1 MYPNFATLNLLIN
14 PFGRV
19 GYKGCV
25 MKSAEVKLFEGIR
38 SFSSIAILAG
48 IILSVIFSQLLG
60 ESSTHWQVVI
70 AIAALAIG
78 IPHGA
83 LDHLVTL
90 PKSRPLVMA
99 GFILIYVLVA
109 IVAVIAIL
117 NFNVIGFI
125 FVLVMSTVHFGIG
138 DAAFISEL
146 DRRRSAVSRLPR
158 ALYAISAGSIPVL
171 IPLVNSASTDAL
183 AQVNPSLIDWHQG
196 YDQEILLAVITIA
209 CLSIARMVA
218 GKRYREAVDIG
229 LLLGLA
235 LLTPPLITFAL
246 YFGCWH
252 AMRHTARLTLS
263 LETSQNAFA
272 SGDSRGAFLKAVIPG
287 VPALLGTFFI
297 AAILAIRGQ
306 EFTDDFFWMALVVVW
321 ALTVPHMA
329 VTAKLDRR
337 ALT

>member
-1 MYPNFATLNLLIN
+1 
-14 PFGRV
+14 
-19 GYKGCV
+19 
-25 MKSAEVKLFEGIR
+25 MKSGEVKLFEGIR
-38 SFSSIAILAG
+38 NFSSVAILAG
-48 IILSVIFSQLLG
+48 IILSLIFSQVLG
-60 ESSTHWQVVI
+60 ESSMQWQVVI

-99 GFILIYVLVA
+99 GFISAYVLIA

-117 NFNVIGFI
+117 EFNVVGFI
-125 FVLVMSTVHFGIG
+125 FVLVMSAVHFGIG

-146 DRRRSAVSRLPR
+146 DRRQPVAVRLPR
-158 ALYAISAGSIPVL
+158 AIYALSSGSIPVL

-196 YDQEILLAVITIA
+196 YDQEILTVVITIA
-209 CLSIARMVA
+209 CISIARLIVR
-218 GKRYREAVDIG
+218 KRIREAVDIG
-229 LLLGLA
+229 LLLALA
-235 LLTPPLITFAL
+235 LLTPPLIAFAL

-263 LETSQNAFA
+263 LESSQRAYE
-272 SGDSRGAFLKAVIPG
+272 SGNIRSAFLKAVIPG
-287 VPALLGTFFI
+287 IPALVGTFLI
-297 AAILAIRGQ
+297 AAILAIGGQ
-306 EFTDDFFWMALVVVW
+306 EFSDDFFWMALVVVW

>member
-1 MYPNFATLNLLIN
+1 
-14 PFGRV
+14 
-19 GYKGCV
+19 
-25 MKSAEVKLFEGIR
+25 MKSGEVKLFEGIR
-38 SFSSIAILAG
+38 NFSSVAILAG
-48 IILSVIFSQLLG
+48 IILPLIFSQVLG
-60 ESSTHWQVVI
+60 ESSMQWQVVI

-99 GFILIYVLVA
+99 GFIAVYVLIA

-117 NFNVIGFI
+117 EFNVVGFI
-125 FVLVMSTVHFGIG
+125 FVLVMSAVHFGIG

-146 DRRRSAVSRLPR
+146 DRRQPVAVRLPR
-158 ALYAISAGSIPVL
+158 AIYALSSGSIPVL

-196 YDQEILLAVITIA
+196 YDQEILTVVITIA
-209 CLSIARMVA
+209 CISIARLIVR
-218 GKRYREAVDIG
+218 KRIREAVDIG
-229 LLLGLA
+229 LLLALA
-235 LLTPPLITFAL
+235 LLTPPLIAFAL

-263 LETSQNAFA
+263 LESSQRAYE
-272 SGDSRGAFLKAVIPG
+272 SGNIRSAFLKAVIPG
-287 VPALLGTFFI
+287 IPALVGTFLI
-297 AAILAIRGQ
+297 AAILAIGGQ
-306 EFTDDFFWMALVVVW
+306 EFSDDFFWMALVVVW

-329 VTAKLDRR
+329 VTAKLDRN

>member
-1 MYPNFATLNLLIN
+1 
-14 PFGRV
+14 
-19 GYKGCV
+19 
-25 MKSAEVKLFEGIR
+25 MKSGEVKLFEGIR
-38 SFSSIAILAG
+38 IFSSVVILAG
-48 IILSVIFSQLLG
+48 IILSLIFSQVLG
-60 ESSTHWQVVI
+60 ESSMQWQVVI

-99 GFILIYVLVA
+99 GFIAVYVLIA

-117 NFNVIGFI
+117 EFNVVGFI
-125 FVLVMSTVHFGIG
+125 FVLVMSAVHFGIG

-146 DRRRSAVSRLPR
+146 DRRQPVAVRLPR
-158 ALYAISAGSIPVL
+158 AIYAISAGSIPVL

-196 YDQEILLAVITIA
+196 YDQEILTVVITIA
-209 CLSIARMVA
+209 CISIARLIV
-218 GKRYREAVDIG
+218 RTRIREAVDIG
-229 LLLGLA
+229 LLLALA
-235 LLTPPLITFAL
+235 LLTPPLIAFAL

-263 LETSQNAFA
+263 LESSQRAYE
-272 SGDSRGAFLKAVIPG
+272 SGNIRSAFLKAVIPG
-287 VPALLGTFFI
+287 IPALVGTFFI

-306 EFTDDFFWMALVVVW
+306 DFNDDFFWMALVVVW

-329 VTAKLDRR
+329 VTAKLDRN

>member
-1 MYPNFATLNLLIN
+1 
-14 PFGRV
+14 
-19 GYKGCV
+19 
-25 MKSAEVKLFEGIR
+25 MKSGEVKLFDAIR

-48 IILSVIFSQLLG
+48 VALSLIFSQLLG
-60 ESSTHWQVVI
+60 ESSMQWQVAI
-70 AIAALAIG
+70 AVAALAIG

-99 GFILIYVLVA
+99 GFISIYVLVA

-125 FVLVMSTVHFGIG
+125 FVLLMSAVHFGIG
-138 DAAFISEL
+138 DAAFVSEI
-146 DRRRSAVSRLPR
+146 DRRRPASIRLPR
-158 ALYAISAGSIPVL
+158 AIYAISAGSIPVF

-183 AQVNPSLIDWHQG
+183 AQVNPTLIDWHQG
-196 YDQEILLAVITIA
+196 YDQEILTAVITIA
-209 CLSIARMVA
+209 CISIARLTVR
-218 GKRYREAVDIG
+218 KRYREAVDIG
-229 LLLGLA
+229 LLLALA
-235 LLTPPLITFAL
+235 LLTPPLIAFAL

-263 LETSQNAFA
+263 LETSQRAYANGNVR
-272 SGDSRGAFLKAVIPG
+272 SAFLKAVIPG
-287 VPALLGTFFI
+287 LPALVGTFFI
-297 AAILAIRGQ
+297 AGVLAIRGQ

>member
-1 MYPNFATLNLLIN
+1 
-14 PFGRV
+14 
-19 GYKGCV
+19 
-25 MKSAEVKLFEGIR
+25 MKSGEVKLFEGIR
-38 SFSSIAILAG
+38 NFSSVAILAG
-48 IILSVIFSQLLG
+48 IILSLIFSQVLG
-60 ESSTHWQVVI
+60 ESSMQWQVVI

-99 GFILIYVLVA
+99 GFIAVYVLIA

-117 NFNVIGFI
+117 ESNVIGFI
-125 FVLVMSTVHFGIG
+125 FVLVMSAVHFGIG

-146 DRRRSAVSRLPR
+146 DRRQPVAVRLPR
-158 ALYAISAGSIPVL
+158 AIYALSSGSIPVL

-196 YDQEILLAVITIA
+196 YDQEILTVVITIA
-209 CLSIARMVA
+209 CISIARLIVR
-218 GKRYREAVDIG
+218 KRIREAVDIG
-229 LLLGLA
+229 LLLALA
-235 LLTPPLITFAL
+235 LLTPPLIAFAL

-263 LETSQNAFA
+263 LESSQRAYE
-272 SGDSRGAFLKAVIPG
+272 SGNIRSAFLKAVIPG
-287 VPALLGTFFI
+287 IPALVGTFFI

-306 EFTDDFFWMALVVVW
+306 EFNDDFFWMALVVVW

-337 ALT
+337 ALI

>member
-1 MYPNFATLNLLIN
+1 M
-14 PFGRV
+14 V
-19 GYKGCV
+19 GLVTRGLD
-25 MKSAEVKLFEGIR
+25 MKSGEVKLFEGIR
-38 SFSSIAILAG
+38 NFSSVAILAG
-48 IILSVIFSQLLG
+48 IILSLIFSQVLG
-60 ESSTHWQVVI
+60 ESSMQWQVVI
-70 AIAALAIG
+70 AITALAIG

-99 GFILIYVLVA
+99 GFIAVYVLIA

-117 NFNVIGFI
+117 EFNVVGFI
-125 FVLVMSTVHFGIG
+125 FVLVMSAVHFGIG

-146 DRRRSAVSRLPR
+146 DRRQPVAVRLPR
-158 ALYAISAGSIPVL
+158 AIYALSSGSIPVL

-196 YDQEILLAVITIA
+196 YDQEILTVVITIA
-209 CLSIARMVA
+209 CISIARLIVR
-218 GKRYREAVDIG
+218 KRIREAVDIG
-229 LLLGLA
+229 LLLALA
-235 LLTPPLITFAL
+235 LLTPPLIAFAL

-263 LETSQNAFA
+263 LESSQRAYE
-272 SGDSRGAFLKAVIPG
+272 SGNIRSAFLKAVIPG
-287 VPALLGTFFI
+287 IPALVGTFLI
-297 AAILAIRGQ
+297 AAILAIGGQ
-306 EFTDDFFWMALVVVW
+306 EFSDDFFWMALVVVW

-329 VTAKLDRR
+329 VTAKLDRS